1 MADAGSNA
9 VYTGFWLD
17 RDREGLVR
25 GATLTLTNQQ
35 AAALLAFLAIVV
47 TFAAN
52 RSFKIFRFCL
62 HHLIHPDEGEAGSET
77 LAKRR
82 QQVILRNSETAGGA
96 LMSLL
101 DATISKRSG
110 SRASVRA
117 ISKSVLLKF
126 LITAHWLIFIALSI
140 LTSKT
145 FVGKTVV
152 SRRTSTCGKW
162 VMSDTHP
169 LDDSAESVD
178 IWMGSM
184 NELLY
189 NGTLD
194 ANNYVHNCYGGES
207 SRGFF
212 NCAKFVSRSLP
223 FSEEHNVSCP
233 FEKGL
238 CLTGENSA
246 FAMDSGNIS
255 FSDLGINKKHAKD
268 LSVRRRTTCAVV
280 DQQPFFVGT
289 QTTKKDPTGILGN
302 QTSIIFSFGIH
313 PSGANNTISYRNESY
328 SSTYELQEFTYINN
342 TASKALQPT
351 KGTNDVSLMLLRAP
365 AVFYLDAQD
374 DPWFIAHDKLV
385 FDNSTGDVKPGFTR
399 YRQDYFLN
407 VLACDERSQLCNQI
421 TGQCSQWHG
430 LILAFDD
437 LVSPLG
443 EPLLKEGMDGFDD
456 MVWSVLLV
464 MGSLMTSYL
473 TDSIQGRGQA
483 ALQAAKYL
491 SMGTQYHLD
500 PEQWKVELRYWFQM
514 ALARVQLEIFN
525 TIERPVDVDPERN
538 SNSWAGNDDVLKALC
553 GCIKFRS
560 AGHTS
565 LSTTGIVVI
574 LLCTMILTLISFL
587 DQLMASRFLRGRFR
601 HFLSAWDQTE
611 NLALLKTIDEVGTE
625 GKSPLPSLL
634 PLNIFLVSRRSH
646 EHEVINNI
654 LTKPTA
660 LGQPYY
666 ERRKR

>member
-17 RDREGLVR
+17 RDRGGLLR

-47 TFAAN
+47 KFAAN
-52 RSFKIFRFCL
+52 RSFKIFRFCM
-62 HHLIHPDEGEAGSET
+62 HHLIHPDEGGTDSET

-96 LMSLL
+96 LISLL
-101 DATISKRSG
+101 DATISKRSS

-126 LITAHWLIFIALSI
+126 LITAHWLKFIALSI

-162 VMSDTHP
+162 ILSDTHP
-169 LDDSAESVD
+169 HDDSADSVD
-178 IWMGSM
+178 SWMSAN

-212 NCAKFVSRSLP
+212 DYAKFVSRSLP

-233 FEKGL
+233 FEQGF
-238 CLTGENSA
+238 CLAGENSA
-246 FAMDSGNIS
+246 FIMDSGNIS
-255 FSDLGINKKHAKD
+255 FSALGINKKHAKD

-280 DQQPFFVGT
+280 NQLPFFVGT
-289 QTTKKDPTGILGN
+289 QTTQKDPTGRLGN
-302 QTSIIFSFGIH
+302 QTSVMFSFGID
-313 PSGANNTISYRNESY
+313 PSGANDSAVVYRNESY
-328 SSTYELQEFTYINN
+328 SSTYELQEFAYANN
-342 TASKALQPT
+342 SASKALQLT
-351 KGTNDVSLMLLRAP
+351 RGTNDVSLMLLRAP
-365 AVFYLDAQD
+365 AIVFLDAQD
-374 DPWFIAHDKLV
+374 DPWFTAHDKLV

-399 YRQDYFLN
+399 YRQDHFLN
-407 VLACDERSQLCNQI
+407 VLACDERSQFCNHL

-430 LILAFDD
+430 LLLEFDD

-443 EPLLKEGMDGFDD
+443 EPLLKEGMDDFDD
-456 MVWSVLLV
+456 MVNSVVLV
-464 MGSLMTSYL
+464 MGSIMTSYL
-473 TDSIQGRGQA
+473 TSSIQGRGQA
-483 ALQAAKYL
+483 ALQAVKYL

-514 ALARVQLEIFN
+514 ALARLQLEIFN
-525 TIERPVDVDPERN
+525 TIERPADVDPARSRN
-538 SNSWAGNDDVLKALC
+538 IWADNDKFLKVLC
-553 GCIKFRS
+553 GFIKFRS

-565 LSTTGIVVI
+565 LSTIGILVI

-587 DQLMASRFLRGRFR
+587 DQLMASRFLRGRFW
-601 HFLSAWDQTE
+601 HFLSAWEQTE
-611 NLALLKTIDEVGTE
+611 NLALLKAIDEVSMEAT
-625 GKSPLPSLL
+625 PPPSLTL
-634 PLNIFLVSRRSH
+634 FLY
-646 EHEVINNI
+646 
-654 LTKPTA
+654 LT
-660 LGQPYY
+660 L
-666 ERRKR
+666 